1 MPQNPQYPQY
11 PQYPQQ
17 GYQQPR
23 PQYPAQQGYQ
33 QPRPQQAPQQQ
44 AYQQPRR
51 QLSIPEQDM
60 EWARATIKAIR
71 TSYDEKV
78 IGQPNLRTTL
88 LVSLLADGHV
98 LLESVPGLAKTTAAK
113 ALADAVSGSFSR
125 IQCTPDLLP
134 SDIVGTQIYNASEN
148 KFETR
153 KGPVFANFVLLDE
166 VNRSSAKTQAA
177 MLEAMQERQ
186 VTIGEE
192 THELSSDMF
201 IVVATQNPV
210 EQEGTYSLSEAQE
223 DRFLCKEILGYP
235 KVAEEI
241 EILNRIESGAMS
253 RRTNPVA
260 SVQDVKRLKEIT
272 RQVFVQ
278 DNIKRYIAELVDAT
292 RHPAERLP
300 KELAHYVKMGASP
313 RASIS
318 LMQAAK
324 ALALLNG
331 KDHVVTENVRDLCRP
346 IMRHRIALNYSAVA
360 DGVNVDTI
368 IDAFVGCVKTP

>member
-23 PQYPAQQGYQ
+23 SQYPAQQGYQ

-186 VTIGEE
+186 VTIGDE

-253 RRTNPVA
+253 RRTSPVA
-260 SVQDVKRLKEIT
+260 SVEDVKRLKEIT

-331 KDHVVTENVRDLCRP
+331 QDHVVTENVRDLCRP
-346 IMRHRIALNYSAVA
+346 VMRHRIALNYSAVA